1 MLQIV
6 QYSARRLLKG
16 VNKRSGAM
24 TSSIRRRILGDPS
37 PSGVTSTSPAV
48 SCETSV
54 SSEAG
59 LHPEI
64 KAEPVELSS
73 APVVE
78 HQHSKIQLGFKRRT
92 GLIFILGGLF
102 GLLFAGFIANR
113 HDVISL
119 EMLSEMNLEYLMD
132 VIPVGIL
139 NDAKA
144 IQVLLKLSLAAR
156 MSHKAVTDHHLY
168 ILRGKNGKL
177 PATTRSPWASISW
190 RRTSPPVTRS
200 S

>member
-1 MLQIV
+1 
-6 QYSARRLLKG
+6 
-16 VNKRSGAM
+16 M

-48 SCETSV
+48 SRETSV

-59 LHPEI
+59 PHPEI
-64 KAEPVELSS
+64 KAEPVKLSS

-78 HQHSKIQLGFKRRT
+78 HQRSENEPGFKRRT

-102 GLLFAGFIANR
+102 GLLVAGFIANR
-113 HDVISL
+113 HDVLSL
-119 EMLSEMNLEYLMD
+119 EMLSEMNLESLMD
-132 VIPVGIL
+132 VIPAGIL

-144 IQVLLKLSLAAR
+144 IQVLLKPSLAAC
-156 MSHKAVTDHHLY
+156 MFHKAVTDHHLY
-168 ILRGKNGKL
+168 ILRGTNGKL
-177 PATTRSPWASISW
+177 PATTHSLWASISW
-190 RRTSPPVTRS
+190 PRTSPPVTRS